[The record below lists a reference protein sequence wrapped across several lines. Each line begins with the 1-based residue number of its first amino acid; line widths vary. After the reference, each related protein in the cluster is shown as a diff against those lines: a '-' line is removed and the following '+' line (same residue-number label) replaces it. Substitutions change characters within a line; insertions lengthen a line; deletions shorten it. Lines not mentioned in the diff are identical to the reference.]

1 MRLQLNKVHYPVTA
15 LGPGTRVG
23 IWVQGCSIHC
33 AGCVSRDTWA
43 PDAARAIEI
52 DELMQ
57 WIDDLGGSPIDG
69 VTISGGEPFDQPQAL
84 RALVEALAAWRH
96 GRRDTVDL
104 LCFSGYPLRRLRR
117 EHAGLLG
124 TFDAVMA
131 EPYRRQE
138 PTDLIWRGSA
148 NQRLVPLT
156 DLGHARYDRYVDHV
170 PERPPF
176 QVAVDDGVWY
186 IGVPR
191 AGDMERLLAA
201 TAAAGVHQGAA
212 SWRP

>member
-1 MRLQLNKVHYPVTA
+1 MRLQLNKAHYPVTA

-43 PDAARAIEI
+43 PDPARAIEI

-57 WIDDLGGSPIDG
+57 WIDGLDGSPIDG
-69 VTISGGEPFDQPQAL
+69 VTISGGEPFDQPRAL
-84 RALVEALAAWRH
+84 RALADALSVWRH
-96 GRRDTVDL
+96 RRHDAVDL

-124 TFDAVMA
+124 MFDAVIA

-138 PTDLIWRGSA
+138 PTRLIWRGSA

-156 DLGHARYDRYVDHV
+156 DLGHARYDHHVDHT
-170 PERPPF
+170 PDRPPF
-176 QVAVDDGVWY
+176 QVAVGDGVWY
-186 IGVPR
+186 VGVPR

-201 TAAAGVHQGAA
+201 TAAAGVRQGAA

>member
-1 MRLQLNKVHYPVTA
+1 MRLQLNKAHYPVTA

-33 AGCVSRDTWA
+33 AGCISRDTWA
-43 PDAARAIEI
+43 PDAARAIEVE
-52 DELMQ
+52 ELMR
-57 WIDDLGGSPIDG
+57 WIAGLGSPIDG

-84 RALVEALAAWRH
+84 GTLLDALAAWRRT
-96 GRRDTVDL
+96 RRGAVDL
-104 LCFSGYPLRRLRR
+104 LCFSGYPLRRLER
-117 EHAGLLG
+117 EHGDLLG
-124 TFDAVMA
+124 ALDAVIA
-131 EPYRRQE
+131 EPYRQRE
-138 PTDLIWRGSA
+138 PTGLIWRGSA

-156 DLGHARYDRYVDHV
+156 ELGHERYDRFLDHA

-201 TAAAGVHQGAA
+201 TAAAGVHQEAA